1 MPQELALNKENNL
14 IPSEYFFWFL
24 FSFVIFLI
32 FCQIF
37 TIKLF
42 EIIIFSIILF
52 VVAFVIQN
60 EKYKFLVLI
69 ILLALLLASLR
80 LVVNFSLNLE
90 NFNLFLNLREKT
102 LEVLTKLYP
111 EPMASF
117 AKGLVVG
124 STNTKFDSNLYSFFQ
139 KTSTS
144 HLIAVSGFNITLIA
158 SFLNNFLKALT
169 INRKSSLILSIF
181 LTLFFVIFIGLPVS
195 ALRAWLMYF
204 LVVVSQL
211 VFRPSN
217 FKISLIFSLFLILN
231 FTPEA
236 IFDLSLQL
244 SFLATF
250 GLFYL
255 APILANKFNF
265 KENLPILSKTLSETL
280 GCYFMV
286 LPLIL
291 YNFGTM
297 SLIGI
302 LANLF
307 AIPLIPIVTSL
318 TFLTIIIYFISQNL
332 ALILA
337 GLNSIILNFI
347 LKVIEFFGSLKFSA
361 ITGFW
366 PNISLIIAYYLLL
379 IALIFKDKKIYGI
392 YREV

>member
-1 MPQELALNKENNL
+1 MPQGLTLNKENNL
-14 IPSEYFFWFL
+14 IPSWYFFWFL
-24 FSFVIFLI
+24 FSFVIFLVL
-32 FCQIF
+32 FQILAV
-37 TIKLF
+37 KLF
-42 EIIIFSIILF
+42 EIIILSIILF
-52 VVAFVIQN
+52 VVAFVIRN

-69 ILLALLLASLR
+69 VLLALLLASLR
-80 LVVNFSLNLE
+80 LIVNFSLNLE
-90 NFNLFLNLREKT
+90 DFNPFLSLREKT

-124 STNTKFDSNLYSFFQ
+124 STNTKFDSSLYSFFQ

-169 INRKSSLILSIF
+169 INRKLSLVLSIF

-204 LVVVSQL
+204 LIVVSQL
-211 VFRPSN
+211 VFRPNN
-217 FKISLIFSLFLILN
+217 FKISLIFSLFFILN
-231 FTPEA
+231 FSPEA

-297 SLIGI
+297 SLVGI

-318 TFLTIIIYFISQNL
+318 TFLTIIVYFISQNL

-379 IALIFKDKKIYGI
+379 IVFVFKDKKDYGI

>member
-1 MPQELALNKENNL
+1 MSPELVSNKESNL

-24 FSFVIFLI
+24 LSFVLFLI
-32 FCQIF
+32 FFQIF
-37 TIKLF
+37 NIKLF

-52 VVAFVIQN
+52 VLAIIFKN
-60 EKYKFLVLI
+60 EKYKFL
-69 ILLALLLASLR
+69 ILTILFALLLASLR
-80 LVVNFSLNLE
+80 LTFNFSLNFE
-90 NFNLFLNLREKT
+90 NLNIFINLKEKVS
-102 LEVLTKLYP
+102 EIIAKIYP

-117 AKGLVVG
+117 AKGLVIG
-124 STNTKFDSNLYSFFQ
+124 STNTKFDSLLYSFFQ

-158 SFLNNFLKALT
+158 SFLNNFLRALT
-169 INRKSSLILSIF
+169 VNRKLSLVLSIF

-204 LVVVSQL
+204 LIVISQL
-211 VFRPSN
+211 VFRPNN
-217 FKISLIFSLFLILN
+217 FKISLVFSLFLILS
-231 FTPEA
+231 FTPSA

-255 APILANKFNF
+255 APILANKFHF
-265 KENLPILSKTLSETL
+265 KDNLAVVSKTLSETL

-297 SLIGI
+297 SLVGI

-318 TFLTIIIYFISQNL
+318 TFLTIIVYFVSQGL

-337 GLNSIILNFI
+337 GFNSVILNFI

-366 PNISLIIAYYLLL
+366 PNISLVIAYYLLL
-379 IALIFKDKKIYGI
+379 AIFMFKDKKIYGNYQQI
-392 YREV
+392 